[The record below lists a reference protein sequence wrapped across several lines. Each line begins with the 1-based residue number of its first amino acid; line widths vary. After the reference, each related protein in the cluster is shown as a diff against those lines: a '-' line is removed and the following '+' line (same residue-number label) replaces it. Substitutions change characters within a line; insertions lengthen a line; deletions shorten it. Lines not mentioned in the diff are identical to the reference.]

1 MSKLKTGV
9 LAEPV
14 LVGREHELEELNS
27 FLNSTLEGKGKTVFI
42 SGEAG
47 SGKSKLAHE
56 FLNLAKQ
63 KGIGVMAGW
72 CLSDAAAPY
81 FPFVEAFNTYF
92 ASFEQEEP
100 ASLQKP
106 GEPLSL
112 SGATQI
118 VSEERGITAW
128 LTGPKAAE
136 KPGKPEVISPQVWKD
151 QVFAG
156 VAKTL
161 HALSLQTPI
170 ILFIEDV
177 HWADSAS
184 LALLHYVSRAV
195 DNSERIL
202 VLATFRSEELT
213 TDAEGHPHPLAE
225 VLRMMRREDLF
236 TEINLS
242 SLTSTDVLRIA
253 EKMVGGSVDSALAD
267 RLSKESRGNAL
278 FVVESLRMLAER
290 KSLVQENNQWRLA
303 VDELGIPSKIKDI
316 ILRRLAILKYNQRRV
331 LDAASIIGEK
341 FDVELLSAVL
351 GQDSLEILETLNV
364 VAQSTSLVCVEGNFF
379 RFDHAKSREAL
390 YEEISLPLKRGY
402 HARIAERMEKT
413 NKDGKLPFADLA
425 HHYAQ
430 AGNIEKALKYA
441 LEAGR
446 EAFEKF
452 SNSQAI
458 NHFTYVLQAVGED
471 PKRIQERTIAL
482 EGLGDAYD
490 ASNMFLDA
498 LKTFEQLSNITTGV
512 LKLRALRKAVH
523 AAWHQGNGDLGT
535 ELAAKAEEYM
545 PLDRLEAARIYAE
558 KAGIYGLRGQVAP
571 ARESSE
577 KALQIF
583 EEEYSLSDAAQRL
596 ADVGFTSA
604 LQGELEKGLA
614 NGLLSIT
621 FFGEIGDLRQQMST
635 YHMLGAALSICGLF
649 LESQKIYEKALEIEE
664 KMKLGDF
671 FTLAHI
677 YWQLAASLESQANS
691 QGNLEQA
698 LSKSLKA
705 LEYAEKTDSASVKG
719 MVYGRLVIEY
729 VKKEDPESA
738 EKYFEKLMKLPPQS
752 LLSGFTLLSLVK
764 AFYFA
769 SKKNWQESMRHVK
782 ENFDFIE
789 TMRGS
794 SGAGNPVVEALAKF
808 GYAWVLSKQGLEEE
822 ATATMQEASEILAN
836 AQKRFEH
843 ANVQTSLMALSRVSV
858 GQPFDV
864 RLDLVNVSRSSASLA
879 NIQDLL
885 PKEFQVT
892 ASQPEILKDGD
903 LVRLKESKLEPF
915 TVKTIKLTLQ
925 ATQAGTFSLNP
936 QAVYVD
942 DLGQTK
948 TSTPRPIIITV
959 KPTEPT
965 FEALPDRVT
974 TGSSDLD
981 RLLLGG
987 IPENYAVILAS
998 PSIDERAMLVK
1009 KYLEAGANSGE
1020 ITFYITVEAG
1030 NAKTLAKQHP
1040 SNFYLF
1046 ICNIQ
1051 ADAMVQNLPNI
1062 FKLKGIESLTEIDI
1076 AMTKAFRTL
1085 KPSATGPKRICI
1097 EILSDVLLQ
1106 HHAVTTRRWL
1116 SALLPNLKS
1125 KGFTVLAVMNPHM
1138 HSQEEVQAILGLF
1151 DGEIHI
1157 SEKETAKGIDKVLR
1171 IRRLFNQ
1178 KYLEKELTLT
1188 GEKLKE

>member
-1 MSKLKTGV
+1 
-9 LAEPV
+9 LAEPA
-14 LVGREHELEELNS
+14 LVGRERELEVLTRYLDSVIER
-27 FLNSTLEGKGKTVFI
+27 KGSTVFI

-47 SGKSKLAHE
+47 SGKSRLAHE
-56 FLNLAKQ
+56 FLNIAKA
-63 KGIGVMAGW
+63 KGVGVMAGW

-81 FPFVEAFNTYF
+81 FPFVEAFNAYF

-100 ASLQKP
+100 SSLQKL
-106 GEPLSL
+106 GVPLSI
-112 SGATQI
+112 SGAAQI
-118 VSEERGITAW
+118 VSEELGVTAW

-136 KPGKPEVISPQVWKD
+136 KPGKPQVISPQVWKD

-156 VAKTL
+156 VARTL
-161 HALSLQTPI
+161 HVIAAQNPI
-170 ILFIEDV
+170 ILFIEDI

-184 LALLHYVSRAV
+184 LALLHYVARAV

-213 TDAEGHPHPLAE
+213 ADAEGHPHPLAE
-225 VLRMMRREDLF
+225 TLRMMRREDLF

-253 EKMVGGSVDSALAD
+253 EKMVGGSVDSALAEK
-267 RLSKESRGNAL
+267 LSKESQGNVL

-331 LDAASIIGEK
+331 LDAASVIGEK
-341 FDVELLSAVL
+341 FDVELLSTVL
-351 GQDSLEILETLNV
+351 GQDSLEILETLNI
-364 VAQSTSLVCVEGNFF
+364 VAQSTSLVCVEGNFY

-413 NKDGKLPFADLA
+413 SKDGKLPFADLA
-425 HHYAQ
+425 YHYAQ
-430 AGNIEKALKYA
+430 AGNSEKALKYA

-446 EAFEKF
+446 DAFEKF
-452 SNSQAI
+452 SNAQAI
-458 NHFTYVLQAVGED
+458 NNFTYVLQAVGED
-471 PKRIQERTIAL
+471 PERTQERTIAL
-482 EGLGDAYD
+482 EGLGDAYA

-498 LKTFEQLSNITTGV
+498 LKTFEQLSNFATGV
-512 LKLRALRKAVH
+512 LKLRALRKA
-523 AAWHQGNGDLGT
+523 AESAWHQGNGDLGM
-535 ELAAKAEEYM
+535 ELIAKAEEYM
-545 PLDRLEAARIYAE
+545 PLDRLEAARIYSQ

-583 EEEYSLSDAAQRL
+583 EEEYSLPDVAQRL

-621 FFGEIGDLRQQMST
+621 FFGEIGDLRQQMAT
-635 YHMLGAALSICGLF
+635 YHMLGAALGICGLF
-649 LESQKIYEKALEIEE
+649 QESLKIYEKALEIEE
-664 KMKLGDF
+664 KMKLGDL

-677 YWQLAASLESQANS
+677 YWQLSSALESPANP
-691 QGNLEQA
+691 QCNLEQA

-705 LEYAEKTDSASVKG
+705 LEYAEKTDSASVQG

-738 EKYFEKLMKLPPQS
+738 EKYFEKLMRLPPQS

-769 SKKNWQESMRHVK
+769 SKKNWQESMRQVK
-782 ENFDFIE
+782 ENFDFIK

-794 SGAGNPVVEALAKF
+794 SGAGNPVVESLAKF
-808 GYAWVLSKQGLEEE
+808 AYAWILSKQGLEEE

-864 RLDLVNVSRSSASLA
+864 RLDLVNVSRSSASLV
-879 NIQDLL
+879 NIQDML
-885 PKEFQVT
+885 PPEFQVT
-892 ASQPEILKDGD
+892 AAQPEILRDNASIQ
-903 LVRLKESKLEPF
+903 LKENKLEPF

-925 ATQAGTFSLNP
+925 ATKAGTFDLNP

-948 TSTPRPIIITV
+948 TSTPRPIPITV
-959 KPTEPT
+959 KPAEPT
-965 FEALPDRVT
+965 YEALPGRLA
-974 TGSSDLD
+974 TGFSELD

-987 IPENYAVILAS
+987 IPENYAVALAS

-1009 KYLEAGANSGE
+1009 KYLEAGADSGE

-1030 NAKTLAKQHP
+1030 NAKTLAEQHP

-1046 ICNIQ
+1046 VCNIQ
-1051 ADAMVQNLPNI
+1051 ADTMVPNLPNI
-1062 FKLKGIESLTEIDI
+1062 FKLKGVENLTDIDI
-1076 AMTKAFRTL
+1076 ALTKAFRNL
-1085 KPSATGPKRICI
+1085 NPSAKGPKRICL
-1097 EILSDVLLQ
+1097 EIVSDVLLQ
-1106 HHAVTTRRWL
+1106 HHAISTRKWL
-1116 SALLPNLKS
+1116 SALLPTLKS
-1125 KGFTVLAVMNPHM
+1125 KGFTILAVLDPQM
-1138 HSQEEVQAILGLF
+1138 HPPEETQALLGLF
-1151 DGEIHI
+1151 DGEIAIH
-1157 SEKETAKGIDKVLR
+1157 EKETEKGLARFLR
-1171 IRRLFNQ
+1171 IKRMTNQ
-1178 KYLEKELTLT
+1178 KYLKNETFLT
-1188 GEKLKE
+1188 EE

>member
-1 MSKLKTGV
+1 MVGLKAGV

-14 LVGREHELEELNS
+14 LIGRERELEELIRC
-27 FLNSTLEGKGKTVFI
+27 LESVIDGKGTTVFI

-47 SGKSKLAHE
+47 SGKSRLAHE
-56 FLNLAKQ
+56 LLNLAKQ
-63 KGIGVMAGW
+63 KGVGVMAGW

-112 SGATQI
+112 SGAAQI
-118 VSEERGITAW
+118 VSEERGVTAW

-136 KPGKPEVISPQVWKD
+136 KPGKPQVISPQVWKD

-156 VAKTL
+156 VARTL
-161 HALSLQTPI
+161 HVIAAQNPI
-170 ILFIEDV
+170 ILFIEDI

-184 LALLHYVSRAV
+184 LALLHYVARAV

-202 VLATFRSEELT
+202 VLATFRNEELT
-213 TDAEGHPHPLAE
+213 ADVEGHPHPLAE

-267 RLSKESRGNAL
+267 RLSKESQGNAL

-290 KSLVQENNQWRLA
+290 KSLIQENNQWRLT

-331 LDAASIIGEK
+331 LDAASVIGEK
-341 FDVELLSAVL
+341 FDVELLSTVL
-351 GQDSLEILETLNV
+351 GQDSLEILETLNI

-413 NKDGKLPFADLA
+413 SKDGKLPLADLA
-425 HHYAQ
+425 YHYAQ
-430 AGNIEKALKYA
+430 AGNTEKALEYA
-441 LEAGR
+441 LEAGKD
-446 EAFEKF
+446 AFAKF
-452 SNSQAI
+452 SNAQAI
-458 NHFTYVLQAVGED
+458 NHFTYALQTVGED
-471 PKRIQERTIAL
+471 PKRTQERTIAL
-482 EGLGDAYD
+482 EGLGDVYD
-490 ASNMFLDA
+490 ASNMFLNA
-498 LKTFEQLSNITTGV
+498 TKTFEQLSNISAGV
-512 LKLRALRKAVH
+512 LKLRALRKAAH
-523 AAWHQGNGDLGT
+523 AAWHQGNVDLGL
-535 ELAAKAEEYM
+535 EFVNKAEEYLS
-545 PLDRLEAARIYAE
+545 LDRIEAAHIYTQ
-558 KAGIYGLRGQVAP
+558 KAALFGARGQATSG
-571 ARESSE
+571 ENNQ

-583 EEEYSLSDAAQRL
+583 EEEYSLPDVAQTL
-596 ADVGFTSA
+596 ADVGFIYA
-604 LQGELEKGLA
+604 AQGELEKGLTDE
-614 NGLLSIT
+614 LLSVA
-621 FFGEIGDLRQQMST
+621 FFGEIGDLRQEMST
-635 YHMLGAALSICGLF
+635 YNMVGLALALCCL
-649 LESQKIYEKALEIEE
+649 LPESQKILEKALEIEE

-671 FTLAHI
+671 FTLVHI
-677 YWQLAASLESQANS
+677 YWRWATALDY
-691 QGNLEQA
+691 QGDYEQA

-705 LEYAEKTDSASVKG
+705 LEYAEKTDSALLLG
-719 MVYGRLVIEY
+719 MVYGRLAIEY
-729 VKKEDPESA
+729 VKKEDPKSA
-738 EKYFEKLMKLPPQS
+738 EKYFEKLMKLPPQT
-752 LLSGFTLLSLVK
+752 LQSGFAQLPMVK

-769 SKKNWQESMRHVK
+769 NKKNWQESAQCFK
-782 ENFDFIE
+782 EFLEFIK
-789 TMRGS
+789 TWQNS
-794 SGAGNPVVEALAKF
+794 SVQSSPLIESEAKHA
-808 GYAWVLSKQGLEEE
+808 YAWILAKQGLEEE
-822 ATATMQEASEILAN
+822 AAAMVQEADKILADT
-836 AQKRFEH
+836 QKRFEH
-843 ANVQTSLMALSRVSV
+843 ANVHASLIAFARVTV
-858 GQPFDV
+858 GQPFEV
-864 RLDLVNVSRSSASLA
+864 RLDLVNVSRSNASITG
-879 NIQDLL
+879 IQDML

-892 ASQPEILKDGD
+892 ASQPEIFRDGSSIQ
-903 LVRLKESKLEPF
+903 LKENKLEPL
-915 TVKTIKLTLQ
+915 TVKTIKLTLK
-925 ATQAGTFSLNP
+925 ATKTGTFELNP

-948 TSTPRPIIITV
+948 TSTPRPIPITV
-959 KPTEPT
+959 KPAEPT
-965 FEALPDRVT
+965 FEALPGRVT
-974 TGSSDLD
+974 TGSSNLD

-998 PSIDERAMLVK
+998 PSIDERAILVK
-1009 KYLEAGANSGE
+1009 KYLEVGTNSGE

-1030 NAKTLAKQHP
+1030 NAKTLAEQHP

-1046 ICNIQ
+1046 VCNIQ

-1076 AMTKAFRTL
+1076 ALTRAFRTL
-1085 KPSATGPKRICI
+1085 DPSATGPKRICI
-1097 EILSDVLLQ
+1097 EILSDVMLQ
-1106 HHAVTTRRWL
+1106 HHAVITRKWL
-1116 SALLPNLKS
+1116 SALLPNLKA

-1151 DGEIHI
+1151 DGEIRI
-1157 SEKETAKGIDKVLR
+1157 SEKETAKGIEKVLR

-1178 KYLEKELTLT
+1178 KYLENELTLT
-1188 GEKLKE
+1188 GEKLED